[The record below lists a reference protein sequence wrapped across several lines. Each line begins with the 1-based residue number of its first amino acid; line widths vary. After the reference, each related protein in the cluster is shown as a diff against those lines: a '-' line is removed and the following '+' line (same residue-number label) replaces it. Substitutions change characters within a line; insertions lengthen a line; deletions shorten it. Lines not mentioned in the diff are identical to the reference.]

1 MPAVSFAL
9 NQRPSVPEG
18 GPERD
23 TFLPE
28 QLRAVVAGDPAAIRA
43 FLVLVAPV
51 VSRAVRRVLGGQHP
65 DVEDVAQQALSGLME
80 RLPSFRGD
88 SSVAHFAQR
97 VAVYRALT
105 ARRDARVR
113 AGFVIA
119 AEPSALAQAADA
131 GPGPLGAVIEA
142 SRRALLLEA
151 LDGLPPA
158 QAEALTLHFLF
169 DHTVGEIAGV
179 MEVSAE
185 TVRSRLRLGKQAL
198 RLHILRE
205 SRFAALGEELVP

>member
-1 MPAVSFAL
+1 MNERTSAPAQGS
-9 NQRPSVPEG
+9 ED
-18 GPERD
+18 D
-23 TFLPE
+23 T
-28 QLRAVVAGDPAAIRA
+28 QLRAAAAGDPAAMRA
-43 FLVLVAPV
+43 LLLEVAPLI
-51 VSRAVRRVLGGQHP
+51 SRAVRRVLGGRHP
-65 DVEDVAQQALSGLME
+65 DVEDVAQQALAGLVA

-113 AGFVIA
+113 AGLVTA
-119 AEPSALAQAADA
+119 AEPDDLARAPDA
-131 GPGPLGAVIEA
+131 GPGPLAEAIEA

-169 DHTVGEIAGV
+169 DHTVAEIAG
-179 MEVSAE
+179 MAEVSVE

-198 RLHILRE
+198 RARIQGVGRL
-205 SRFAALGEELVP
+205 SALGEGLP

>member
-1 MPAVSFAL
+1 V
-9 NQRPSVPEG
+9 
-18 GPERD
+18 
-23 TFLPE
+23 
-28 QLRAVVAGDPAAIRA
+28 RAAVAGDPAAMRA
-43 FLVLVAPV
+43 FLLLVAPV
-51 VSRAVRRVLGGQHP
+51 VSRAVRRVLGGRHP
-65 DVEDVAQQALSGLME
+65 DLEDVAQQALSGLVT

-88 SSVAHFAQR
+88 SSIAHFAQR

-113 AGFVIA
+113 TGVVIA
-119 AEPSALAQAADA
+119 TEPSDLAQAADA
-131 GPGPLGAVIEA
+131 RPGPLGEAIEA

-169 DHTVGEIAGV
+169 DHTVGEIAAV

-185 TVRSRLRLGKQAL
+185 TVRSRLRLGKQTL
-198 RLHILRE
+198 RLRILRE
-205 SRFAALGEELVP
+205 ARFSALGEEMAP